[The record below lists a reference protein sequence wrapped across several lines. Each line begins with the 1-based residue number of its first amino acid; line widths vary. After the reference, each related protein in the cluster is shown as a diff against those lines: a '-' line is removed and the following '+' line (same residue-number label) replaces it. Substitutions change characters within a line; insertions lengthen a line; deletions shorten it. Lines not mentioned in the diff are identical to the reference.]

1 MDIDYALHVLRL
13 PKTYN
18 IGQLRANYKKM
29 AMVLHPDRHTLDK
42 ESANEL
48 FSILTISYKLLKT
61 RLEGGSAPS
70 STEDA
75 DWRTL
80 RAGSA
85 ATREAEAEEE
95 ERQKE
100 GRKGGG
106 RDSRST
112 GAFSMPSGKFNV
124 ATFNDKFVDTR
135 LGDENDRGYS
145 NWMQRVSPEVAG
157 ERQKKNQH
165 EDRRR
170 AAQDSRDAIEA
181 SEPQALPS
189 STSVPHSELGVSRVQ
204 DFGRQQDRA
213 NLAYTDYKIAHM
225 TSSCLIDPEVVRSR
239 RQFTS
244 IAEFEQARSESESG
258 IMTAAEKASMERQES
273 RANDREMS
281 RRDAMRKRDEVVA
294 NHHAK
299 IHQLAIR

>member
-1 MDIDYALHVLRL
+1 M
-13 PKTYN
+13 
-18 IGQLRANYKKM
+18 RAPM
-29 AMVLHPDRHTLDK
+29 PD
-42 ESANEL
+42 
-48 FSILTISYKLLKT
+48 
-61 RLEGGSAPS
+61 AP
-70 STEDA
+70 
-75 DWRTL
+75 
-80 RAGSA
+80 AG
-85 ATREAEAEEE
+85 
-95 ERQKE
+95 
-100 GRKGGG
+100 
-106 RDSRST
+106 ST

-135 LGDENDRGYS
+135 LGDGFHR
-145 NWMQRVSPEVAG
+145 